1 MKAHYAFKEQVAMV
15 DFTYNEGKTSDAPLA
30 KVYTRYVNLSDLLS
44 LQWLVG
50 CSDCTSILLLIV
62 SIVGLLKNSFALLV
76 TYGGVIAGV
85 YQGWCW
91 REGLWPIECRIHC

>member
-1 MKAHYAFKEQVAMV
+1 MV

-30 KVYTRYVNLSDLLS
+30 KVYIFARCVSLSDLLS
-44 LQWLVG
+44 LQLHGLLVG
-50 CSDCTSILLLIV
+50 WIAYQSCCLY
-62 SIVGLLKNSFALLV
+62 GHQHWPLKNSFALLV
-76 TYGGVIAGV
+76 TYAVVAGV